1 MATDHTLTNSI
12 NRLRAAGY
20 THDLRATDDGML
32 RCEQCG
38 AVEDPPTMGVD
49 ETVRFEGPSDPGDQ
63 AILLAV
69 TCECGAHGLYS
80 SAYGPAAPPA
90 DARALRRFAQRPRD

>member
-38 AVEDPPTMGVD
+38 AVEDPATMGVD
-49 ETVRFEGPSDPGDQ
+49 ETVRFEGPSDPADE
-63 AILLAV
+63 AILFAV
-69 TCECGAHGLYS
+69 TMPCGHRGVLPAT
-80 SAYGPAAPPA
+80 YGKDTEP
-90 DARALRRFAQRPRD
+90 DVVEVVKRLRLTRG